1 MTTLK
6 PQPINQASTSPTTK
20 VAAGGTAGAF
30 SVVLVYAL
38 GLVHQVP
45 AEVGS
50 ALTVIF
56 TFLAGDLVKE
66 RRASTTAPDE
76 AGA

>member
-1 MTTLK
+1 MTTVE
-6 PQPINQASTSPTTK
+6 PQPIGQPSVSPTTK
-20 VAAGGTAGAF
+20 VAAGGTAGAV

-50 ALTVIF
+50 ALTVIV
-56 TFLAGDLVKE
+56 TFLASYLVKE
-66 RRASTTAPDE
+66 RRTSTAQPDQ